1 MIKDHLFDPDN
12 YIIRLKPAGDYVELV
27 KLVNNYTI
35 ASFNILADRTATE
48 YYLKNQNDQMFFGI
62 SLIKKLPKAVTHIK
76 RSIIHVAEC

>member
-1 MIKDHLFDPDN
+1 METNREIDSFYRLIKDNLFDPDK

-35 ASFNILADRTATE
+35 APFHILADRTATK

-62 SLIKKLPKAVTHIK
+62 SLI
-76 RSIIHVAEC
+76 